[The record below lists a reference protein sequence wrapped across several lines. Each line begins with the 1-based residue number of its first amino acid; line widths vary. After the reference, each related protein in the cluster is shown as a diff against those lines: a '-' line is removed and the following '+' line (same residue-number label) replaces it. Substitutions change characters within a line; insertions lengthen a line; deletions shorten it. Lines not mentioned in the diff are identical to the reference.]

1 MNSMKLKLSFGAFV
15 LVAAISYL
23 AIAGVKKGWVYF
35 LPLDQ
40 YVNDP
45 SYQSRRVRLNGKVA
59 AGNLIIDRAG
69 LVADFNMKGTKEQL
83 HVVYCGVIPDMFRA
97 DHEIVV
103 EGQMGADH
111 VFHADVLMTKCASK
125 YEPTGHPKKTG
136 AEAQP

>member
-59 AGNLIIDRAG
+59 AENLSIDRAG
-69 LVADFNMKGTKEQL
+69 LVADFNMKGTNEQL
-83 HVVYCGVIPDMFRA
+83 HVVYHGVIPDMFRA
-97 DHEIVV
+97 HHEIVV
-103 EGQMGADH
+103 EGQLGSDR

-125 YEPTGHPKKTG
+125 YEPTGHPKKTE